1 MNAIRVCWQWDQAS
15 QRNAVAGTREGHGN
29 ALGHGDRQTTRV
41 PGSFFVQDATRLCE
55 CVTQMCKD
63 FGFGQPKRS
72 NTLSFEKIAERDG
85 AYQLRI
91 D

>member
-41 PGSFFVQDATRLCE
+41 PGSFFVQDATRL
-55 CVTQMCKD
+55 
-63 FGFGQPKRS
+63 
-72 NTLSFEKIAERDG
+72 
-85 AYQLRI
+85 QLRVR
-91 D
+91 DTDVQGLWFWPTQGFQHTQFRENC